1 MINLRRGIDVSSYQ
15 GRIDWTKVKPFI
27 DFAIIRCGYGNDLKS
42 QDDVYYER
50 NTQMCEE
57 LKIPYGVYLFSY
69 ATNLDEARS
78 EVEHTLRLIKG
89 KHLEYPVFLDVESK
103 RQMALPKEDLIE
115 IVKYYCEEMERNNYY
130 VGIYS
135 NLYRFNSN
143 LDSKELDPFDKWV
156 AEWNEEF
163 TYKGKAGMW
172 QNTSYEEIAGIKG
185 RVDGDIAFYD
195 YPKIIKDKGLN
206 EEKEEQENIKY
217 KKGENVFVSG
227 PIYEDKEA
235 THEIKSVKDA
245 EFTIEEIIENAE
257 APIKIRE
264 GYVKLANVYIK
275 C

>member
-27 DFAIIRCGYGNDLKS
+27 DFAIIRCGYGNDIKS

-115 IVKYYCEEMERNNYY
+115 IDR
-130 VGIYS
+130 
-135 NLYRFNSN
+135 
-143 LDSKELDPFDKWV
+143 
-156 AEWNEEF
+156 
-163 TYKGKAGMW
+163 
-172 QNTSYEEIAGIKG
+172 
-185 RVDGDIAFYD
+185 
-195 YPKIIKDKGLN
+195 
-206 EEKEEQENIKY
+206 
-217 KKGENVFVSG
+217 
-227 PIYEDKEA
+227 
-235 THEIKSVKDA
+235 KSV
-245 EFTIEEIIENAE
+245 
-257 APIKIRE
+257 
-264 GYVKLANVYIK
+264 V
-275 C
+275 